1 MKKFLLLLSL
11 LAAIL
16 PTRAQHVRNKPFDP
30 TLNPERL
37 TPDEIIRL
45 LGKPEQIDSALIDDG
60 LGVFYPDARFYFYE
74 SYDPARP
81 EKEPVYV
88 WDGFETESPD
98 FCILSDCFPGGIKVG
113 DRLEG
118 LKQLD
123 FVHTRYG
130 KGRAKNGLRLT
141 GNYSE
146 LDEYSIFG
154 EEYDSF
160 YLHVKDG
167 IVQRISW
174 VTPEDWG
181 RIEGGLLWKI
191 SGDSLPAPSYIL
203 GTFPNAPAG
212 FRNRIKGL
220 DKALIEVK
228 AVYRE
233 DPELGPWSRKV
244 TAEMYLPGG
253 GKLED
258 LYEWDE
264 YVDIQDYV
272 KKVTGFRPETL
283 EWSPDGLTR
292 FLLSHLLEQ
301 ALPELAGAE
310 EDLAAYIDRTSREE
324 GKEVHL
330 LPASYQ
336 DIRKEAEKY
345 PRVVQED
352 TWDLLRLVWYPEGE
366 PGHVKERIR
375 HLYNAW
381 QAQDLGEITYSLMEE
396 EDYSPL
402 TTNIRCNVEG
412 IWLDELREAMDKG
425 PVLIVVD
432 CSGLNY
438 LLYCLSNR
446 NHRIKSLR

>member
-1 MKKFLLLLSL
+1 MKKILLLLSL

-16 PTRAQHVRNKPFDP
+16 PTFAQHVRNKPFDP
-30 TLNPERL
+30 TLNAERL
-37 TPDEIIRL
+37 TPDEIIGL
-45 LGKPEQIDSALIDDG
+45 FGKPDQIDDDLIDG
-60 LGVFYPDARFYFYE
+60 AVGYIYPKVEFFFVE
-74 SYDPARP
+74 TYDPGHP
-81 EKEPVYV
+81 EREPVLA
-88 WDGFETESPD
+88 WDGFMTESPD
-98 FCILSDCFPGGIKVG
+98 FCILSDSFPGGIKVG
-113 DRLEG
+113 DSLERLR
-118 LKQLD
+118 QLD
-123 FVHTRYG
+123 FVHTKRG
-130 KGRAKNGLRLT
+130 KGRVKNGLRPVNDDSST
-141 GNYSE
+141 GQYV
-146 LDEYSIFG
+146 IFQ
-154 EEYDSF
+154 EEYDHF
-160 YLHVKDG
+160 YLNVKDG
-167 IVQRISW
+167 IVSKIQW
-174 VTPEDWG
+174 GTPVDWG
-181 RIEGGLLWKI
+181 RFEGGLLWKI
-191 SGDSLPAPSYIL
+191 YGDSLAAPSYVL

-212 FRNRIKGL
+212 FYSRIKGL
-220 DKALIEVK
+220 YQALKEVK

-233 DPELGPWSRKV
+233 DPETGPWSRKV
-244 TAEMYLPGG
+244 TEEMYLPDG

-258 LYEWDE
+258 LYEWEE

-272 KKVTGFRPETL
+272 KKVTGFRPESL

-301 ALPELAGAE
+301 ALPELAGTK

-336 DIRKEAEKY
+336 DIRKEADNY

-375 HLYNAW
+375 HLYDAW
-381 QAQDLGEITYSLMEE
+381 QAQDLEEITYSLMEE

-402 TTNIRCNVEG
+402 ATNIRCNVEG
-412 IWLDELREAMDKG
+412 IWLEELREAMDKG

-438 LLYCLSNR
+438 LLYCLSDGD
-446 NHRIKSLR
+446 HRIKSLR